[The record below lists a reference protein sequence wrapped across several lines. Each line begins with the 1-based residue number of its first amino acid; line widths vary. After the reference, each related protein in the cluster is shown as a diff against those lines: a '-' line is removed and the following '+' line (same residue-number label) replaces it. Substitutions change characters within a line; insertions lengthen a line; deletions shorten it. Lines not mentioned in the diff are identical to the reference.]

1 MRLGKYFVEVD
12 TSVTG
17 EKVESYYFRIKEDRD
32 ARIEQ
37 LVNQFGVEVINA
49 IGDYQCLIIIVL

>member
-17 EKVESYYFRIKEDRD
+17 EKVEGYYFRIKEDRD
-32 ARIEQ
+32 ARIE
-37 LVNQFGVEVINA
+37 EIIN
-49 IGDYQCLIIIVL
+49 D

>member
-1 MRLGKYFVEVD
+1 MNRLGKYFVEVD

-17 EKVESYYFRIKEDRD
+17 EKVEGYYFRIKEDRD
-32 ARIEQ
+32 ARIEE

-49 IGDYQCLIIIVL
+49 IGDYQ

>member
-17 EKVESYYFRIKEDRD
+17 GEVEGYHFRIKEDRD

-37 LVNQFGVEVINA
+37 LVEEFGVEVINA
-49 IGDYQCLIIIVL
+49 IGDYQ